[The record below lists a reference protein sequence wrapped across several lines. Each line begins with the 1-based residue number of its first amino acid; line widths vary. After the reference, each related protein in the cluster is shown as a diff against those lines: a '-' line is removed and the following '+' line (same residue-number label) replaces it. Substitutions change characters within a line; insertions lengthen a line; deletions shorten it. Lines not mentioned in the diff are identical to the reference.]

1 MWYLHLRES
10 LAPELAEGS
19 SGQIDRALGPDLADE
34 LESLAGVVQ
43 SVAPLVAKA
52 APGALKGA
60 ATGFMLGGPVGA
72 LAGGL
77 AGGLSGS
84 GALPGVNQP
93 APTGSA
99 ATAAAQSRVP
109 IANPAALQLLLTLL
123 RPEVVEALIAMV
135 LGRNGARGVDIS
147 GQPVPVAAVS
157 NLIQSLAEA
166 ASATHHAI
174 QPRGGVPRYLSE
186 ARRRGEDI
194 STPAVRTAA
203 LLELVHDAW
212 DDDLPQAD
220 ADFEDEL
227 DAEDLYPGEMS
238 P

>member
-60 ATGFMLGGPVGA
+60 ATGFMLGGPAGA
-72 LAGGL
+72 LAGGV
-77 AGGLSGS
+77 AGGLAGS
-84 GALPGVNQP
+84 GALPGVNQAVP
-93 APTGSA
+93 AAP
-99 ATAAAQSRVP
+99 SRGP

-123 RPEVVEALIAMV
+123 RPEIVEALIAMV
-135 LGRNGARGVDIS
+135 LGRNGSRGVDIS